1 MKDAPSPGSLRHL
14 RPRNAT
20 GAAYLL
26 LCTALTAL
34 GGSLAVW
41 GAGRGGVAW
50 AAWGVGQGV
59 LGVALLQWFVLLH
72 ECGHRTLFR
81 SAWAN
86 RVVGHLAGFFSTIPF
101 TSWRSVHNL
110 HHKWAGWQDLDPTTQ
125 SLVPREL
132 KPMER
137 RVMNLCWR
145 LWIPAFT
152 GIYRVSNFW
161 NLPRLKGMG
170 RKVGP
175 VALEIVVLLA
185 LYGTLLWVLGPLKL
199 LLWVGPGALLSL
211 LLIEP
216 IMMSQHTHVPQ
227 RLSEGE
233 PVKPFPTAAQ
243 VPYTRSLVFPAWFS
257 QGILLG
263 FDAHELHH
271 AYPAVPGYALS
282 QIDWSPPRQ
291 VPWWHFVRAARAMR
305 GEDFLFKNTSA
316 TGVEVGRS
324 PNKHG

>member
-1 MKDAPSPGSLRHL
+1 M
-14 RPRNAT
+14 
-20 GAAYLL
+20 
-26 LCTALTAL
+26 
-34 GGSLAVW
+34 
-41 GAGRGGVAW
+41 
-50 AAWGVGQGV
+50 GQGV
-59 LGVALLQWFVLLH
+59 LGIALLQWFVLLH

-81 SAWAN
+81 SATAN

-132 KPMER
+132 KPME
-137 RVMNLCWR
+137 
-145 LWIPAFT
+145 
-152 GIYRVSNFW
+152 
-161 NLPRLKGMG
+161 
-170 RKVGP
+170 
-175 VALEIVVLLA
+175 
-185 LYGTLLWVLGPLKL
+185 PLKL

-227 RLSEGE
+227 QLASGAS
-233 PVKPFPTAAQ
+233 VKPFSTVAQ
-243 VPYTRSLVFPAWFS
+243 VPFTRSLVFPAWFS
-257 QGILLG
+257 KFILLG

-282 QIDWSPPRQ
+282 EIDWSPPRQ
-291 VPWWHFVRAARAMR
+291 VPWWDFVRAARAMR

-316 TGVEVGRS
+316 TGVEVGRFS
-324 PNKHG
+324 DSQY